1 MNNLGIIRII
11 NVTRVDKY
19 VFTNINKISKIGVA
33 LLVNLESKCFSSKFT
48 CVLKPQPKK
57 CILIRPNVYNC
68 YMAKKYINDLDLFLS
83 VSIVIWGRI
92 GFAQRKSLNGI

>member
-1 MNNLGIIRII
+1 MDPPPPHKPFSFPLPP
-11 NVTRVDKY
+11 
-19 VFTNINKISKIGVA
+19 INKISKIGVA
-33 LLVNLESKCFSSKFT
+33 LLVNLDTKCFSSKFT
-48 CVLKPQPKK
+48 CVLKPQPKE